1 MKAPILLVAAALL
14 LASCSKMAE
23 AIVDKATSTT
33 PTGQFIKY
41 TIEKGNQYCNN
52 NSLKAIET
60 TKMKFAVKFDSTAI
74 YETVSPENQYDIN
87 KLYGFSDNNSGHH
100 QYSARFGWRWS
111 DKALRL
117 FAYVYNEGAV
127 LSKELTTI
135 AVGEEIN
142 CLIKVAGSN
151 YLFTVNGVSTQLPR
165 LATTEKAK
173 GYQLYP
179 YFGGDE
185 VAPHQI
191 NIWIG
196 PLSPGGGT

>member
-1 MKAPILLVAAALL
+1 MKAPILLVAVALL

-23 AIVDKATSTT
+23 AIVDKATST

-41 TIEKGNQYCNN
+41 TIEKGSQYCNN
-52 NSLKAIET
+52 NGYKPIET
-60 TKMKFAVKFDSTAI
+60 TEMKFSVKFDSTAI
-74 YETVSPENQYDIN
+74 YETLSPGNQYDIN
-87 KLYGFSDNNSGHH
+87 KLYGFSDNNSDHH

-127 LSKELTTI
+127 TSKELTTI
-135 AVGEEIN
+135 TIGEEIS
-142 CLIKVAGSN
+142 CSIKVAGSS
-151 YLFTVNGVSTQLPR
+151 YLFTVNGTTTQLPR
-165 LATTEKAK
+165 LATTAKTK

-191 NIWIG
+191 NIWIKN
-196 PLSPGGGT
+196 

>member
-1 MKAPILLVAAALL
+1 MKAPILLVVAALV

-23 AIVDKATSTT
+23 AIVDKATTT

-41 TIEKGNQYCNN
+41 TIEKGNQYCNSN
-52 NSLKAIET
+52 AFKVIET
-60 TKMKFAVKFDSTAI
+60 TEMKFAVKFDSTAI
-74 YETVSPENQYDIN
+74 YETASPENQYDIN
-87 KLYGFSDNNSGHH
+87 KLYGFSDNNSDHH

-117 FAYVYNEGAV
+117 FAYVYNAGNV
-127 LSKELTTI
+127 VSKELTTI
-135 AVGEEIN
+135 GIGEEIN
-142 CLIKVAGSN
+142 CSIKVAGTQ
-151 YLFTVNGVSTQLPR
+151 YLFTVNGVTSELPR
-165 LATTEKAK
+165 LAITEKAK

-191 NIWIG
+191 AILIKN
-196 PLSPGGGT
+196 

>member
-14 LASCSKMAE
+14 WASCSKMTE

-33 PTGQFIKY
+33 PSGQFIKY

-52 NSLKAIET
+52 NGLKAIET
-60 TKMKFAVKFDSTAI
+60 SEMKFTVKFDSTAI
-74 YETVSPENQYDIN
+74 YETLLPENQYDIN
-87 KLYGFSDNNSGHH
+87 KLYGFSDNNADHH
-100 QYSARFGWRWS
+100 QYSARFGWRWN

-117 FAYVYNEGAV
+117 FAYIYNEGAV

-135 AVGEEIN
+135 AIGAETN
-142 CLIKVAGSN
+142 CAIKVTSRN
-151 YLFTVNGVSTQLPR
+151 YLFTINGITTQLPR
-165 LATTEKAK
+165 MATTEKAK

-191 NIWIG
+191 NIWIKNE
-196 PLSPGGGT
+196 